1 MIKKTIEGKIK
12 PIARREISR
21 MMTTRQ
27 TVMMMSHIWAN
38 GNSPKLPMISS

>member
-1 MIKKTIEGKIK
+1 MINKTIEGKIK
-12 PIARREISR
+12 PIARRDISR

-27 TVMMMSHIWAN
+27 TVMTMSHVWAK